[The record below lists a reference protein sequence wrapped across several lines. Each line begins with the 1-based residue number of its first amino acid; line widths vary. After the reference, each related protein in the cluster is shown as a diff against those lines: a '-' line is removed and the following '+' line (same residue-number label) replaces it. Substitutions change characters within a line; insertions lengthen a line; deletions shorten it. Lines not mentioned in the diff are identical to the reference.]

1 MTSAQ
6 QVSVP
11 DGLQDKINL
20 FKTATVL
27 RKFQIDTQSDT
38 IYVNLN
44 YLAELS
50 EYFHVLRT
58 GSYTEKSTEKVN
70 LDDVF
75 TEELV
80 VFLSYVCPEG
90 FEFDRTIN
98 NQNIS
103 SLVYFSDRLIFP
115 WIKQEIKKYLK
126 SDEFKDEQYD
136 TELLIQLCYLLH
148 AQCYPLV
155 NSRTSGAINEFL
167 YSSSDIDPVFKKI
180 ARLSDI
186 ASVDKALATVTDK
199 DTQVLFNERII
210 YFRPY
215 TFQPRPQS
223 FFDWNDNRARLFF

>member
-148 AQCYPLV
+148 AQCYP
-155 NSRTSGAINEFL
+155 SA
-167 YSSSDIDPVFKKI
+167 DIDPVFKKI